1 MGASA
6 LLCPPSPTPMYMII
20 VCKTTTDKLSQYTE
34 LRLKCIHLFTATT
47 LPVLWNSLTFTWLLK
62 AILPVLELSV
72 SCMLT
77 KYDSTQCIIMQNNA
91 VQNAPY
97 QLLFYCFATKHWC
110 CLKQKSTINSFSLA
124 RFFLDHPDFLSTPWQ
139 FLVRCQIPPD
149 FQVFQTSGHPVC

>member
-1 MGASA
+1 
-6 LLCPPSPTPMYMII
+6 MYMII

-110 CLKQKSTINSFSLA
+110 CLKHKSRQETVFLWQD
-124 RFFLDHPDFLSTPWQ
+124 FFLTIPTFCQLPDSSLSDVKFPQISRFSRQVVTLFVKQRTHTFQ
-139 FLVRCQIPPD
+139 FQYC
-149 FQVFQTSGHPVC
+149 